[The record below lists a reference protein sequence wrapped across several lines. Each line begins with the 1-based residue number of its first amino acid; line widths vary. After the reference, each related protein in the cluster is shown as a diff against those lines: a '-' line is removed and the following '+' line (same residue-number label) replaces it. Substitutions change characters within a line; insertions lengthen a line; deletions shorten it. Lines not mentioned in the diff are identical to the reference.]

1 MKKLFLLGALA
12 IGSLQVIGQQT
23 EIAQADVTQMV
34 AKVADFTEID
44 TSELPEAV
52 TNAVS
57 TNYPTATINKAY
69 VNDKQQYKLDVVLK
83 DGTQGILYADEQ
95 GNWLDM

>member
-12 IGSLQVIGQQT
+12 IGSLPVMGQQT
-23 EIAQADVTQMV
+23 EIAQADITHMV
-34 AKVADFTEID
+34 AKVGEFTEIE

-52 TNAVS
+52 TKSVS
-57 TNYPTATINKAY
+57 TSYPTATINKAY
-69 VNDKQQYKLDVVLK
+69 VNDKKQYKLEVSLE
-83 DGTQGILYADEQ
+83 DGTAGTLYADEQ